1 MRAIDIIK
9 KVDKRLALSYS
20 DELIIDV
27 SESGHGKTYHLDPN
41 DPKAQE
47 IVAKINEL
55 LSEYKFSYYYET
67 DMKHSELIACPS
79 YVERRNNI
87 TAAFDIWTNFQV
99 PIRLQRYVLIMCDD
113 KGQKVYTDA
122 ELFKTAAA
130 VDKYIE
136 NEKKQLNVKIDDYIN
151 ELRSAYIYACTQ
163 LNKQ

>member
-55 LSEYKFSYYYET
+55 PSTKDKWET
-67 DMKHSELIACPS
+67 
-79 YVERRNNI
+79 
-87 TAAFDIWTNFQV
+87 Q
-99 PIRLQRYVLIMCDD
+99 
-113 KGQKVYTDA
+113 
-122 ELFKTAAA
+122 
-130 VDKYIE
+130 
-136 NEKKQLNVKIDDYIN
+136 
-151 ELRSAYIYACTQ
+151 
-163 LNKQ
+163 